1 MPRPRTPGSGRK
13 SKGERELLST
23 RTHPALAARIRA
35 SADEQ
40 GLSISDYL
48 SAVLAGAHGLPE
60 YAPVITR
67 PRAEQQLPL
76 SA

>member
-1 MPRPRTPGSGRK
+1 MPRPRSPGSGRK

-23 RTHPALAARIRA
+23 RTHPMLAARIRE

-48 SAVLAGAHGLPE
+48 SAVLASAHGLPQ
-60 YAPVITR
+60 YAPVLTR
-67 PRAEQQLPL
+67 PASEQQLSL